1 MDPVEKQGIK
11 ELTEVID
18 FLFDVAEAV
27 QMANEDGKITIGD
40 APKFL
45 RGLMKAPAAIGGA
58 NVIPKEIADLTE
70 EELKQIT
77 DRIKERFEI
86 KDDKLEAYVENAI
99 VSGASCALNISRIIS
114 LRKTA

>member
-1 MDPVEKQGIK
+1 MNPVEKQGIK
-11 ELTEVID
+11 ELTEVVD

-27 QMANEDGKITIGD
+27 QNANEDGKITIGD

-58 NVIPKEIADLTE
+58 NLIPQEIADLSE

-77 DRIKERFEI
+77 DRIKERFDIE
-86 KDDKLEAYVENAI
+86 DDKFEAYVENAI

>member
-27 QMANEDGKITIGD
+27 QNSNEDGKITIGD

-58 NVIPKEIADLTE
+58 NVIPQEIADLSE

-77 DRIKERFEI
+77 DRIKERFDIE
-86 KDDKLEAYVENAI
+86 DDKLEAYVENAI
-99 VSGASCALNISRIIS
+99 VSGASCALNISRIIN